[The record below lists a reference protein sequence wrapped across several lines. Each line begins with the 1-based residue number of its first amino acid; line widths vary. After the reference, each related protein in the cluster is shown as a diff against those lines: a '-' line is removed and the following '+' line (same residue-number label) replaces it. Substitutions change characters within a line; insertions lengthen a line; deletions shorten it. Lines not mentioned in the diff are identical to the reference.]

1 MSSIT
6 LEVVRVLGFSVVA
19 FLLTPL
25 MSKVLYRFHAYK
37 QIRTSDSAPIFSK
50 LHQGKSG
57 TPTMGGA
64 IIWITVLGLAAIFW
78 LIGGQMDF
86 IDRAQTYLPIFA
98 MLVAA
103 LIGLLDDILGI
114 LHIGPH

>member
-19 FLLTPL
+19 FLVAFLLTPL
-25 MSKVLYRFHAYK
+25 VSKILYRFHAYK
-37 QIRTSDSAPIFSK
+37 QIRTSESAPIFSK

-78 LIGGQMDF
+78 WPVQ
-86 IDRAQTYLPIFA
+86 
-98 MLVAA
+98 
-103 LIGLLDDILGI
+103 
-114 LHIGPH
+114 